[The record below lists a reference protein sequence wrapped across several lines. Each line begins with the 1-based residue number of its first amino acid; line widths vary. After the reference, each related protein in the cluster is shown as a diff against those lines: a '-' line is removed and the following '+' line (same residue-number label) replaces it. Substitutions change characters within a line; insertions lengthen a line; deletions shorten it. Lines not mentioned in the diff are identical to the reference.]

1 MSALLHQI
9 PGPVDTSHSPFARLH
24 TLPFESVTLASGLL
38 ADWQKT
44 NLHASLEH
52 GFRMLEQ
59 AGNLHNFRV
68 AAGRE
73 TGEYRGR
80 NFLDSDVYK
89 WLEAVA
95 YGLRSEP
102 NAALQ
107 AMADQAIELIMA
119 AQQPDGYLNTYY
131 QIAEPHKRWADL
143 DHGHELYCAGHLFQA
158 AVVFHRLLGDDR
170 LLTVATRFADHIA
183 SIFGPD
189 RRHGACGHPEVEMS
203 LVELYRVTGEQ
214 RYLELARFFIDQRG
228 QGRMRGLG
236 WYGPEYHQ
244 DRVPVRQA
252 TEIEGHAV
260 RAMYLMA
267 GVSDLYLE
275 TGEKAL
281 LDALERLWQ
290 DMTRH
295 KLHLTGGVGARY
307 EGESF
312 GDPYEL
318 PNDQCYCET
327 CAAIGS
333 MMWNWRMLLATGEG
347 RFADV
352 LEQTLYNGFL
362 SGIALDGTH
371 FFYIN
376 PLLSRGKYQ
385 RAEWYEVAC
394 CPPNV
399 MRTIGA
405 LGHYLATST
414 AEGIQLHLYSA
425 AALTVERRA
434 GQSVRLRLETDY
446 PWTGTVRVVV
456 EASDGADW
464 TLALRIPAWS
474 RGATV
479 AINGAA
485 VAAPVSQGYAQV
497 RRAWRAGD
505 VVELDLQMVPRFV
518 EAHPK
523 VEPTRCSLAIQRGPV
538 VYCLEQTDQEAGVDI
553 LAVQVDERAPLESQW
568 EPGLLGGVVT
578 VMAAGYALDLTPWEG
593 HLYRSLGDRD
603 TLPRRPVRLKAIPYY
618 AWGNRGPTAMRVWIP
633 RAGSA

>member
-9 PGPVDTSHSPFARLH
+9 PGPVDTSRSPFARLH
-24 TLPFESVTLASGLL
+24 TLPFESVTLTAGLL

-44 NLHASLEH
+44 NRHASLEH

-131 QIAEPHKRWADL
+131 QIAEPHRRWADL

-158 AVVFHRLLGDDR
+158 AVAFHRLLGDDR

-189 RRHGACGHPEVEMS
+189 RRHGTCGHPEVEMA
-203 LVELYRVTGEQ
+203 LVELYRVTGQQ

-295 KLHLTGGVGARY
+295 KVHLTGGVGARY

-347 RFADV
+347 RFADL

-362 SGIALDGTH
+362 SGVALDGTH

-385 RAEWYEVAC
+385 RAQWYEVAC

-425 AALTVERRA
+425 AVLTVERRA
-434 GQSVRLRLETDY
+434 GQSVALRLETDY
-446 PWTGTVRVVV
+446 PWAGTVRVVV
-456 EASDGADW
+456 EASDATDW
-464 TLALRIPAWS
+464 TLALRIPAWA
-474 RGATV
+474 RRATV
-479 AINGAA
+479 VVNGAA
-485 VAAPVSQGYAQV
+485 VTAPVAQGYAQV
-497 RRAWRAGD
+497 RRVWQAGD
-505 VVELDLQMVPRFV
+505 VVELDLHMVPRFV

-523 VEPTRCSLAIQRGPV
+523 VDPTRCSLAIQRGPV

-553 LAVQVDERAPLESQW
+553 LAVQLDERAPLESQW
-568 EPGLLGGVVT
+568 EPDLLGGVVT
-578 VMAAGYALDLTPWEG
+578 VTAAGYALDLTSWEG
-593 HLYRSLGDRD
+593 YLYRSLGEHDA
-603 TLPRRPVRLKAIPYY
+603 PSRRPVRLKAIPYY
-618 AWGNRGPTAMRVWIP
+618 AWGNRGPTPMRVWIP
-633 RAGSA
+633 RVGSA